1 MRDKLAGLA
10 FLDRRVDPVI
20 ETVDGW
26 LARLPRS
33 GPIEGPLFT
42 EGLALVMLL
51 SEPER
56 MRRHGE
62 GLLSLTDLLPADEV
76 VLETTEVTLAEPP
89 APLVPRAPGVPL
101 ETFYF

>member
-1 MRDKLAGLA
+1 
-10 FLDRRVDPVI
+10 
-20 ETVDGW
+20 
-26 LARLPRS
+26 
-33 GPIEGPLFT
+33 
-42 EGLALVMLL
+42 MLL

-76 VLETTEVTLAEPP
+76 VLEAGEVALAEPP
-89 APLVPRAPGVPL
+89 APFVPKAPAGAL